1 MELVFDNDVLK
12 FSIKNLGKK
21 NNNYEEDVI
30 EDVVLY
36 RASEIN
42 KDIFKSAEIYS
53 YKDKPFRK
61 KNLVYDIENDILI
74 IKNIPMPIYLLN
86 NIYFE
91 M

>member
-12 FSIKNLGKK
+12 FSIINLGRK

-53 YKDKPFRK
+53 YRDKHFR
-61 KNLVYDIENDILI
+61 KNLVYDRENDILI
-74 IKNIPMPIYLLN
+74 IKNIPMPIYILN

>member
-12 FSIKNLGKK
+12 FSIKNLGRK

-30 EDVVLY
+30 EDDVLY

-53 YKDKPFRK
+53 YRDKPFRK
-61 KNLVYDIENDILI
+61 NLVYDRENDIPI

>member
-1 MELVFDNDVLK
+1 MELVFDKDVLK
-12 FSIKNLGKK
+12 FSIKNLGRK

-53 YKDKPFRK
+53 
-61 KNLVYDIENDILI
+61 
-74 IKNIPMPIYLLN
+74 
-86 NIYFE
+86 
-91 M
+91 

>member
-1 MELVFDNDVLK
+1 MELVFDKDVLK
-12 FSIKNLGKK
+12 FSIKNLGRK

-36 RASEIN
+36 RASEIY

-53 YKDKPFRK
+53 YRDKPFRK
-61 KNLVYDIENDILI
+61 KLVYDRENDIFI
-74 IKNIPMPIYLLN
+74 IKNVQMPIYLLS